1 MIRRVILL
9 FIICATVCQQVL
21 ANVFP
26 VEFIEINKN
35 VTIHRSYEIV
45 GNYRTPSNGLI
56 IQTDKSVV
64 LIDTAWND
72 EETQEVLIYIKQ
84 KIRKPIVACIIT
96 HFHQDRCG
104 GVGVIYENSIP
115 LYMTE
120 QTNGLLNKLQQ
131 KYEYIK
137 LTGEVLRFDQVSLN
151 VKYFGPAH
159 SPDNIVV
166 YDECDKLLFGGCLI
180 KSIDSR
186 SIGNKSDA
194 NIKNWPIVLGE
205 IKNEY
210 SKCKIVIPG
219 HGNHGGME
227 LLDHTLKLLREE
239 ND

>member
-9 FIICATVCQQVL
+9 FILCATVLQQVL

-26 VEFIEINKN
+26 VEFIDINEN
-35 VTIHRSYEIV
+35 VTIHRSYEIF

-56 IQTDKSVV
+56 IQTDKSVI

-72 EETQEVLIYIKQ
+72 EETQEVLNYIKQ
-84 KIRKPIVACIIT
+84 KIRKQIVSCIIT

-104 GVGVIYENSIP
+104 GVGVIYKNSIP

-137 LTGEVLRFDQVSLN
+137 LNGEVLRFDQVSLN
-151 VKYFGPAH
+151 VKYFGSAH

-166 YDECDKLLFGGCLI
+166 YDERDKLLFGGCLI

-194 NIKNWPIVLGE
+194 NIKNWPIVLGK

-210 SKCKIVIPG
+210 SKFKIVIPG

-227 LLDHTLKLLREE
+227 LLDHTLKLLKEE